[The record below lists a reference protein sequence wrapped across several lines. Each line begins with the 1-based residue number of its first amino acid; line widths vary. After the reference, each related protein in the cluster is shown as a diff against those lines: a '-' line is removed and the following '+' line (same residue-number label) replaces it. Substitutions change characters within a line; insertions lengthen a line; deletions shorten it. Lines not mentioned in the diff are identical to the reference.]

1 MKEGEGSEEGSPRG
15 SALIIGEELRSES
28 RDRRQ
33 HLGSERDR
41 KRDYDQPP
49 SDLFAKFSL
58 DRSKG
63 TIIILS
69 YSKARGALI
78 PLLIDSIP
86 RNFNRARIREFQRFG
101 RNNKEGRSCFP
112 FFSFAGDDT
121 PRRLRARGCRGG

>member
-69 YSKARGALI
+69 YSKARFSGGTYPAA
-78 PLLIDSIP
+78 
-86 RNFNRARIREFQRFG
+86 NRFDPAEFQSSENTRIPTF
-101 RNNKEGRSCFP
+101 RTK
-112 FFSFAGDDT
+112 
-121 PRRLRARGCRGG
+121 